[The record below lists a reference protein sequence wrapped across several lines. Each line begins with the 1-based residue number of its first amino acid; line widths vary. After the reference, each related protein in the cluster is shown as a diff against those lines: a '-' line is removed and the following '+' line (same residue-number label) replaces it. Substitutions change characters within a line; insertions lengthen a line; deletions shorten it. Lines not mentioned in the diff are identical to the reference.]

1 MFYVSSYVFAY
12 EKEGIMYLR
21 GRSMREIAIE
31 SQISQEFINDLFNSC
46 KELLEIEEV
55 LGSELT
61 FELLNEQILIS
72 DEIDIDSRY
81 SRTKGYYSL
90 FYDEDYKKIQDK
102 TVLVLGA
109 GALGCYISLSLSM
122 YGVKKLIVVD
132 YDIIESS
139 NLNRQILY
147 SESDVGKEKINVL
160 SEKIHKYNSDV
171 QLVPISIKIA
181 SVEDL
186 EKIVAEYGS
195 IDFIVKAIDTPIDI
209 IKIVNQ
215 FAVLHKIPYVSG
227 GFNGCYL
234 IIDNIYIP
242 TISCC
247 FGCRNISKDIN
258 KYKLSDKTKWPTTP
272 EMPAILGGIM
282 TNLIVKIFLGCYNEI
297 LIDNA
302 YVYNMRTH
310 ALIQEKYVLEDGECP
325 VCKKNNK
332 VKDNNTRLKTFIRLV
347 CFFLLSGGVALLS
360 AIGQFA
366 VIETQLIVL
375 FLGIIFAMYYAYYN
389 KDIQTSLENIVC
401 FFSSFEILFLLVN
414 IRTIIQLPVDIIIS
428 VMLFLM
434 LWIFIMLGIVCLSYY
449 LTLLFSKEA

>member
-1 MFYVSSYVFAY
+1 MFYVNSYVFAY
-12 EKEGIMYLR
+12 KKEGIMYLR

-31 SQISQEFINDLFNSC
+31 PQISQEFINDLFNSC

-55 LGSELT
+55 LGSKLT

-90 FYDEDYKKIQDK
+90 FYNEDYKKIQDK
-102 TVLVLGA
+102 TVLVLGG

-122 YGVKKLIVVD
+122 YGVKKLILVD

-147 SESDVGKEKINVL
+147 TESDVGEEKINVL
-160 SEKIHKYNSDV
+160 SEKIHKYNSEV
-171 QLVPISIKIA
+171 QVVTVSVKIA

-195 IDFIVKAIDTPIDI
+195 IDFIVKAIDTPVDI

-215 FAVLHKIPYVSG
+215 FAVSYKLPYVSG
-227 GFNGCYL
+227 GFNGYYL

-247 FGCRNISKDIN
+247 FGCRNINKDIN
-258 KYKLSDKTKWPTTP
+258 KYTLSDKTKWPTTP

-282 TNLIVKIFLGCYNEI
+282 TNLIVKIFLECYNEI
-297 LIDNA
+297 IIDNA
-302 YVYNMRTH
+302 YIYNMKTH

-332 VKDNNTRLKTFIRLV
+332 VKVNNTRLKKFIRSV
-347 CFFLLSGGVALLS
+347 CFCLLSGVVAFLS
-360 AIGQFA
+360 TIGQFA
-366 VIETQLIVL
+366 VIETQLLVL
-375 FLGIIFAMYYAYYN
+375 FLGILFAMYYAYYN
-389 KDIQTSLENIVC
+389 KNIQTSLENIVWL
-401 FFSSFEILFLLVN
+401 FSSFEILFLLVN
-414 IRTIIQLPVDIIIS
+414 IRTFIQLPVDVFIS
-428 VMLFLM
+428 VIIFLM

>member
-1 MFYVSSYVFAY
+1 M
-12 EKEGIMYLR
+12 
-21 GRSMREIAIE
+21 
-31 SQISQEFINDLFNSC
+31 

-55 LGSELT
+55 LGSKLT

-90 FYDEDYKKIQDK
+90 FYNEEYNKIQNK

-122 YGVKKLIVVD
+122 YGVRKLIVAD
-132 YDIIESS
+132 YDIIEPS

-147 SESDVGKEKINVL
+147 TESDVGKEKINVL

-171 QLVPISIKIA
+171 QVVPISIKV
-181 SVEDL
+181 SSLEEL

-215 FAVLHKIPYVSG
+215 FAVSHKISYISG
-227 GFNGCYL
+227 GFNGRYL

-242 TISCC
+242 TIGSC
-247 FGCRNISKDIN
+247 FGCRNINKDIN
-258 KYKLSDKTKWPTTP
+258 KYTLSDKTKWPTTP
-272 EMPAILGGIM
+272 EMPAILGGRM
-282 TNLIVKIFLGCYNEI
+282 TNLIIKIFLGCYNEI

-302 YVYNMRTH
+302 YVYNMRNH
-310 ALIQEKYVLEDGECP
+310 ALSQKKYVLENGECP
-325 VCKKNNK
+325 ICKKNNK
-332 VKDNNTRLKTFIRLV
+332 VKDNNIRAKTFIRSV
-347 CFFLLSGGVALLS
+347 CFCLLSGGVAFLS
-360 AIGQFA
+360 AIGQFT

-375 FLGIIFAMYYAYYN
+375 FLGIIFAIYYAYYN
-389 KDIQTSLENIVC
+389 KNIQTSLENIVWL
-401 FFSSFEILFLLVN
+401 FSSFEILFLLVN
-414 IRTIIQLPVDIIIS
+414 FRTFIQLPVDIFIGMII
-428 VMLFLM
+428 FLM

-449 LTLLFSKEA
+449 ITLLFSKEA

>member
-1 MFYVSSYVFAY
+1 MGLIDSMKSRKKINIFKISWDFNITLS
-12 EKEGIMYLR
+12 EKLNYKRFNKNFEKILFGIFPLALILQYFIMYIYRADILTNFQNFPITLNILLFWLLVVII
-21 GRSMREIAIE
+21 SAREIAIE
-31 SQISQEFINDLFNSC
+31 PQISQEFINDLFNSC

-55 LGSELT
+55 LGSKLT

-90 FYDEDYKKIQDK
+90 FYNEEYNKIQNK

-122 YGVKKLIVVD
+122 YGVRKLIVAD
-132 YDIIESS
+132 YDIIEPS

-147 SESDVGKEKINVL
+147 TESDVGKEKINVL

-171 QLVPISIKIA
+171 QVVPISIKVS
-181 SVEDL
+181 SVEEL

-215 FAVLHKIPYVSG
+215 FAVSHKISYISG
-227 GFNGCYL
+227 GFNGYYL

-242 TISCC
+242 TIGSC
-247 FGCRNISKDIN
+247 FGCRNINKDIN
-258 KYKLSDKTKWPTTP
+258 KYTLSDKTKWPTTP

-282 TNLIVKIFLGCYNEI
+282 TNLIIKIFLGCYNET

-302 YVYNMRTH
+302 YVYNMRNH
-310 ALIQEKYVLEDGECP
+310 ALSQEKYVLENGECP
-325 VCKKNNK
+325 ICKKNNK
-332 VKDNNTRLKTFIRLV
+332 VKDNNIRAKTFIRSV
-347 CFFLLSGGVALLS
+347 CFCLLSGGVAFYLL
-360 AIGQFA
+360 
-366 VIETQLIVL
+366 
-375 FLGIIFAMYYAYYN
+375 LGS
-389 KDIQTSLENIVC
+389 SL
-401 FFSSFEILFLLVN
+401 L
-414 IRTIIQLPVDIIIS
+414 
-428 VMLFLM
+428 
-434 LWIFIMLGIVCLSYY
+434 
-449 LTLLFSKEA
+449 

>member
-12 EKEGIMYLR
+12 KKEGIMYLR

-55 LGSELT
+55 LGSQLT

-122 YGVKKLIVVD
+122 YGVKKLILVD

-171 QLVPISIKIA
+171 QLVPVSIKIA

-215 FAVLHKIPYVSG
+215 FAVSHKLPYVSG

-247 FGCRNISKDIN
+247 FGCRNINKDIN
-258 KYKLSDKTKWPTTP
+258 KYNLSDKTKWPTTP

-332 VKDNNTRLKTFIRLV
+332 VKDNNTRLKTFIRSV
-347 CFFLLSGGVALLS
+347 CFCLLSGGVAFLS

-389 KDIQTSLENIVC
+389 KDIQTSVENIVC
-401 FFSSFEILFLLVN
+401 FFHRLRFYFCLLILEQLFSYQWILLLV
-414 IRTIIQLPVDIIIS
+414 
-428 VMLFLM
+428 
-434 LWIFIMLGIVCLSYY
+434 SYY
-449 LTLLFSKEA
+449 S

>member
-109 GALGCYISLSLSM
+109 GALGCHISLSLSM

-147 SESDVGKEKINVL
+147 TESDVGKEKINVL

-171 QLVPISIKIA
+171 QVVPISIKIA
-181 SVEDL
+181 SVEEL

-332 VKDNNTRLKTFIRLV
+332 VKDNNTRLKTVSR
-347 CFFLLSGGVALLS
+347 
-360 AIGQFA
+360 
-366 VIETQLIVL
+366 
-375 FLGIIFAMYYAYYN
+375 
-389 KDIQTSLENIVC
+389 
-401 FFSSFEILFLLVN
+401 
-414 IRTIIQLPVDIIIS
+414 
-428 VMLFLM
+428 
-434 LWIFIMLGIVCLSYY
+434 
-449 LTLLFSKEA
+449 